1 MELKR
6 NDKLITKKYKE
17 YFIPTLLMAM
27 SSSMAII
34 VDGIIVGNLLGAN
47 ALAAV
52 NVCMPVVQFF
62 TAIAALLGMGGTT
75 VISISKGKRDNE
87 AANQTFTSVALLTLV
102 LCLLML
108 VCQVVNPAFFC
119 SLLTTDEQLYPL
131 TFDYYRVLLMGTP
144 LIIIVSTFGYVLRAD
159 GQPKYA
165 SVILITSNVVNLLLD
180 VILIKVFDM
189 GISGAALATVLGYV
203 VGLVLLCIYLFS
215 KKRTLAF
222 NFGRIGLRT
231 KDILSSGFSPA
242 ISGTLI
248 TIKVLCINHIVMNLA
263 GSSGMV
269 SFSVC
274 LSCLS
279 FVSMLISGASQ
290 TMMPI
295 LSTCYGEKDYS
306 GVNMVIKR
314 AFSVLTVSTLV
325 IGTVFELVP
334 KTVLEIFGVT
344 DPADLQLAVP
354 SLRLFVI
361 SLLGTAIVFLTIFI
375 LVATQKKRLSLIVT
389 LLEGLVIIIPG
400 AFVLSGLF
408 GINGVWFAFI
418 LSEYGTVVVIYLITK
433 GKASWLYKNDDN
445 KSILELSITKE
456 SISEMVSQTIEFLK
470 NLGFSGSLANRIG
483 VTIEEMIDNISRYS
497 KNDSVNMDVVIR
509 TADDGV
515 VISFCDDGAPFNP
528 LYYSEEEQNIYAIDN
543 IKMITAVASHIDYQ
557 QVIGLNKTII
567 YISKETLKSKEI
579 LEGGSV

>member
-75 VISISKGKRDNE
+75 VISVSKGKRDNE
-87 AANQTFTSVALLTLV
+87 AANQTFTSVALLTLI

-189 GISGAALATVLGYV
+189 GIRGAALATVLGYV

-418 LSEYGTVVVIYLITK
+418 LSEYGTVAVIYLITK

-567 YISKETLKSKEI
+567 YISKETLKSKDI